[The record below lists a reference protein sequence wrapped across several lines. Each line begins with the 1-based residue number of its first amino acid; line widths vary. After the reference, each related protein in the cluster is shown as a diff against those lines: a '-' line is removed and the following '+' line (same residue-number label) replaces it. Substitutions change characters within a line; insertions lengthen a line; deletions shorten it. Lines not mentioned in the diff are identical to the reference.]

1 MVRRHALTAVA
12 ASLALAGSALVG
24 PALADTPAPTDTG
37 EHVTYTQWD
46 FGDHAPPPGSYAGTM
61 RVGSPD
67 GLALRLNHPTATR
80 TYTDPFA
87 AAGTDQAAPRTY
99 DEGVWTSPT
108 VRTPFGLT
116 ELVSSWNAHTPGGT
130 WVEATVQGVAENG
143 VTSKWY
149 VLGRWAD
156 HDTDIHPTS
165 LTGQAD
171 DLATVYTDTLA
182 TRHGHTFDSYR
193 IRLSLM
199 RPAGSTLTPTV
210 DMVGA
215 MASSGTDFDTPPTA
229 PPTTMTRT
237 KVLDVPTYSQE
248 NHIGDYPEYDNGG
261 EAWCSPTSTS
271 MVVASWGRGPSPA
284 DYSWVTDKFPGHTD
298 PQVDYAARHT
308 FDYTYD
314 GAGNWPFNTAY
325 AGEFGLEGFVT
336 RLRNLDEA
344 EQFIKAGIPVVT
356 SVAFEKGELDGA
368 GYGTNGHLMVIVG
381 FTKEGDVIVNDPASH
396 LIPSDDQVRT
406 TYDRQQFS
414 NAWIGH
420 TGGIVY
426 VIRPD
431 SKPLPASVTPTE
443 RNW

>member
-1 MVRRHALTAVA
+1 MLRRHALTAVL
-12 ASLALAGSALVG
+12 ASLVLAGTALVG
-24 PALADTPAPTDTG
+24 PALADTPAPADTTS

-46 FGDHAPPPGSYAGTM
+46 FGDRHAPAGSYAGTD
-61 RVGSPD
+61 RVRTRHHGKV
-67 GLALRLNHPTATR
+67 LRLSRPWRHR

-87 AAGTDQAAPRTY
+87 ETPTATRY
-99 DEGVWTSPT
+99 DEGTWTSPT
-108 VRTPFGLT
+108 VRTRFGLT

-130 WVEATVQGVAENG
+130 WVEATVQGVADNG
-143 VTSKWY
+143 ARSKWY

-165 LTGQAD
+165 VNGQAD

-182 TRHGHTFDSYR
+182 TRNGHTFGRYR

-199 RPAGSTLTPTV
+199 RPTGSRLSPRV

-229 PPTTMTRT
+229 PPTTMRHT

-271 MVVASWGRGPSPA
+271 MVVASWGRGPSRR

-298 PQVDYAARHT
+298 PWVDYAARHT

-336 RLRNLDEA
+336 RLRSLDEA

-381 FTKEGDVIVNDPASH
+381 FTKDGDVIVNDPASH
-396 LIPSDDQVRT
+396 LIARDDQVRT
-406 TYDRQQFS
+406 TYKRQQFS

-431 SKPLPASVTPTE
+431 SKRLPASVTPAE